1 MWEMTSKEVIVTHK
15 RTYNIPFNLPAVSLL
30 K

>member
-1 MWEMTSKEVIVTHK
+1 MWEMTSNEVIVTHT
-15 RTYNIPFNLPAVSLL
+15 RTYNMPFNLPAVSLL